1 MPTIQIT
8 VMLSDRLISSI
19 ESESR
24 SDINLSAGGTTNFS
38 LFRKGDIANYGIDM
52 VPLKCV

>member
-1 MPTIQIT
+1 VPTIQIA
-8 VMLSDRLISSI
+8 VMLSDLSLSI